1 MNAKRTALLALTA
14 AALCCALAGCT
25 SPFDAARSAWLYDD
39 DEAIAQQDDAYS
51 VVLCNGPQLDGASTL
66 EGIHIGGL
74 SGSMTLLAFDVPAD
88 GGDLVISCDLE
99 AVHGDIK
106 LAFVAFDDEQVETL
120 CEGEASGGLARTLAP
135 GRYASRSWPPV
146 AAGPTSPSRR
156 TLRTGSR
163 RSSRATPSTTA
174 RFPSPSTPSKP
185 SPYCSARAAS

>member
-51 VVLCNGPQLDGASTL
+51 VVLYGGPQLDGASTL

-74 SGSMTLLAFDVPAD
+74 SGSMTLLAFDVLAD
-88 GGDLVISCDLE
+88 GGDLAISCDLE

-135 GRYASRSWPPV
+135 GRYALKVVAACRGGADVTVQANASDGVEAFIPGDALDDSPIPV
-146 AAGPTSPSRR
+146 ALDPLEA
-156 TLRTGSR
+156 
-163 RSSRATPSTTA
+163 
-174 RFPSPSTPSKP
+174 
-185 SPYCSARAAS
+185 